1 MQESLGKHLRQ
12 LRRQRSFTQTDL
24 GSHQYS
30 KSYISAIERDAII
43 PSPQALSFFEE
54 QLGLPQHYFEQW
66 THSDETTRSLTFS
79 LSSQHLAP
87 SLAEATNEQEKF
99 TELLDL
105 LLASSD
111 HVLLTLTRAFA
122 SLSPQ
127 TVTAFPLAIHA
138 RQAFFEGLV
147 AQEKGEPARAL
158 PPLEYAMALSPLSL
172 RPFVL
177 DAVGSN
183 YYRQQEY
190 RTALLFHRRALQQI
204 SEQKQDNNAA
214 HDDLALILELHC
226 GNDCRALTSHEEART
241 HYEHAQK
248 HLRASHNMEMA
259 GQLYHQLS
267 YCTYASLFPTIQGA
281 QQPKT
286 PEQIEWAFQR
296 AISFCVQGKLFY
308 QTSHEQAGISLTQM
322 LHVMILLDYSAWKQQ
337 RLQEERES
345 HKVLQLAQC
354 TRLLESAEEQCQQ
367 FFQEWQAFSGEG
379 QLPAQLQ
386 QTCYILLAFLVRVYE
401 QHAQIAQI
409 SGYEDTAMLQRSRA
423 CYLCQ
428 QIINTFAREEQ
439 LSPSSFATLY
449 ALVRKPITT
458 QHLALPELPNP
469 NVIQNIQHNMLGWAE
484 IAFAAGAVA
493 EGLTQLTQS
502 REQIANC
509 YAFANQ
515 CFQLALTHTRQAIRE
530 NADAQYDTSYFTR
543 AIQRCQTFLEQRLRL
558 LPEEP
563 DTREI
568 QKLLAMVQ
576 I

>member
-12 LRRQRSFTQTDL
+12 LRRQHSFTQTDL
-24 GSHQYS
+24 GGDQYS

-66 THSDETTRSLTFS
+66 THTDETTRALTFG

-87 SLAEATNEQEKF
+87 ALSEVLDEQEKF

-111 HVLLTLTRAFA
+111 HVLTTLARAFM

-127 TVTAFPLAIHA
+127 TITAFPLAIHA

-147 AQEKGEPARAL
+147 AQEKGELARAL
-158 PPLEYAMALSPLSL
+158 PALEYALALSPISL

-177 DAVGSN
+177 DAVGTN
-183 YYRQQEY
+183 YYLQQEY
-190 RTALLFHRRALQQI
+190 RAALLFHRRALQQI
-204 SEQKQDNNAA
+204 SEQEQGNNAGY
-214 HDDLALILELHC
+214 DNIALILELHC
-226 GNDCRALTSHEEART
+226 GNDCRALTFHEEARS

-259 GQLYHQLS
+259 GQLYHHLS
-267 YCTYASLFPTIQGA
+267 YCTYASLFPITLGTKRPQ
-281 QQPKT
+281 T
-286 PEQIEWAFQR
+286 PEQVEWTFQR

-308 QTSHEQAGISLTQM
+308 HTSHEQAGISLAQM

-337 RLQEERES
+337 HLQEEGES
-345 HKVLQLAQC
+345 NKVLQLAQC

-367 FFQEWQAFSGEG
+367 FFQEWQAFSIAEH
-379 QLPAQLQ
+379 LPAQIQ
-386 QTCYILLAFLVRVYE
+386 QTSYILLAFLVRVYE

-409 SGYEDTAMLQRSRA
+409 SGYEDTARLQHSRA

-428 QIINTFAREEQ
+428 QIINTLAQEEQ

-449 ALVRKPITT
+449 TLVRKPITT
-458 QHLALPELPNP
+458 PHLVLPQLPELGAIKKDQY
-469 NVIQNIQHNMLGWAE
+469 NVLCWAE
-484 IAFAAGAVA
+484 IAFAAGTVA
-493 EGLTQLTQS
+493 EGLTQLSQN
-502 REQIANC
+502 REQTTKC

-515 CFQLALTHTRQAIRE
+515 CFQLALTYTQQATRE
-530 NADAQYDTSYFTR
+530 NAAQYDTSCFTR
-543 AIQRCQTFLEQRLRL
+543 AIQRCQTFLRQRLYL
-558 LPEEP
+558 LPE
-563 DTREI
+563 DTSTKGI
-568 QKLLAMVQ
+568 QELMAILL
-576 I
+576 